1 MGASPARL
9 GAAVVGTVAGALGA
23 LAVVTRLTPWP
34 SAMLVRVIFDRGAR
48 DASDA
53 LEKHVPPG
61 LHEVLGETY
70 AAGDPDARI
79 DVFRPAGSGA
89 GRESGSVLGP
99 LPTVVWIHGGA
110 FVSGNRTQV
119 ANYLRMIAGQGFTT
133 VGVDYS
139 IAPEA
144 RYPAPVRQVN
154 AALDHLV
161 QHADRLDVDPTR
173 IVLAGDSAGAQIAAQ
188 VAALASDPAYAERVG
203 ITTAIDR
210 DQLAGAVLF
219 CGAFDFDLV
228 RGSSRLGSW
237 LIDTALWA
245 YSGRRDYL
253 SDETLQLAS
262 VAHHIPTT
270 FPATFVSAGNADPLL
285 PHSLSLVATLERLGV
300 VHETL
305 FFAEDH
311 SPALQHEYQFDLD
324 SVDGQV
330 AFERLVTFLRRVT
343 DF

>member
-1 MGASPARL
+1 MGTSARRL

-23 LAVVTRLTPWP
+23 LAVATRLTPWP
-34 SAMLVRVIFDRGAR
+34 SVMLVRGIFDRGAR

-53 LEKHVPPG
+53 LEKHVPTG

-70 AAGDPDARI
+70 AAGDRDARL
-79 DVFRPAGSGA
+79 DVFRPAGAGPGRGSGT
-89 GRESGSVLGP
+89 GLGP
-99 LPTVVWIHGGA
+99 LPTVVWVHGGA

-119 ANYLRMIAGQGFTT
+119 ANYLRVIAGQGFTT

-144 RYPAPVRQVN
+144 RYPTPVRQVN
-154 AALDHLV
+154 AALDFIV
-161 QHADRLDVDPTR
+161 RHADRLGIDPSR

-188 VAALASDPAYAERVG
+188 VAALASDVAYAQRVG
-203 ITTAIDR
+203 IAAAIDR
-210 DQLAGAVLF
+210 DQLVGTVLF
-219 CGAFDFDLV
+219 CGAYDFDLV

-253 SDETLQLAS
+253 SDEAVQLAS

-270 FPATFVSAGNADPLL
+270 RSA
-285 PHSLSLVATLERLGV
+285 S
-300 VHETL
+300 
-305 FFAEDH
+305 
-311 SPALQHEYQFDLD
+311 SPRW
-324 SVDGQV
+324 SG
-330 AFERLVTFLRRVT
+330 
-343 DF
+343 

>member
-1 MGASPARL
+1 M
-9 GAAVVGTVAGALGA
+9 AAVAGALGA
-23 LAVVTRLTPWP
+23 LAVSIRLSPWP
-34 SAMLVRVIFDRGAR
+34 SAMLIRAVFDRGAR

-53 LEKHVPPG
+53 LEKHVPIS
-61 LHEVLGETY
+61 LHEVLDVSY
-70 AAGDPDARI
+70 AADDPDARL
-79 DVFRPAGSGA
+79 DVFRPAGSGEA
-89 GRESGSVLGP
+89 SGA
-99 LPTVVWIHGGA
+99 LPTVVWVHGGA

-119 ANYLRMIAGQGFTT
+119 ANYLRVIAGQGFTV

-144 RYPAPVRQVN
+144 RYPTPVRQVN
-154 AALDHLV
+154 AALGHLV
-161 QHADRLDVDPTR
+161 RHADQLGVDPSR

-203 ITTAIDR
+203 ITTAISR
-210 DQLAGAVLF
+210 DQLAGTVLF

-253 SDETLQLAS
+253 SDETLRLAS
-262 VAHHIPTT
+262 VAHHIPATYP
-270 FPATFVSAGNADPLL
+270 PAFVSAGNADPLL

-305 FFAEDH
+305 FFVEDH
-311 SPALQHEYQFDLD
+311 SPYLQHEYQFDLD
-324 SVDGQV
+324 SVDGEV
-330 AFERLVTFLRRVT
+330 AFQRAVDFLRRVT
-343 DF
+343 GPDAPVSN

>member
-1 MGASPARL
+1 MGTSPRLL

-23 LAVVTRLTPWP
+23 LAVATRVTPWP

-53 LEKHVPPG
+53 LEKHVPSG
-61 LHEVLGETY
+61 LHEVLDETY
-70 AAGDPDARI
+70 AAGDPDARL
-79 DVFRPAGSGA
+79 DVFRPAGPGGESGA
-89 GRESGSVLGP
+89 

-119 ANYLRMIAGQGFTT
+119 ANYLRVIAGQGFTA

-144 RYPAPVRQVN
+144 RYPTPVRQVN
-154 AALDHLV
+154 AALAYLV
-161 QHADRLDVDPTR
+161 RHADRLGVDPNR
-173 IVLAGDSAGAQIAAQ
+173 IVLAGDSAGAQIATQ
-188 VAALASDPAYAERVG
+188 VAALASHAAYAEQVG
-203 ITTAIDR
+203 ITAAVDR
-210 DQLAGAVLF
+210 DQLVGTVLF

-253 SDETLQLAS
+253 SDEALRLAS
-262 VAHHIPTT
+262 VAHHVPTT
-270 FPATFVSAGNADPLL
+270 FPPTFVSAGNADPLL

-305 FFAEDH
+305 FFVEDH
-311 SPALQHEYQFDLD
+311 SPALHHEYQFDLD

-330 AFERLVTFLRRVT
+330 AFERAVAFLRRIT
-343 DF
+343 AP